1 MQNKHD
7 TLILVTGGTGFIGSY
22 LIRLL
27 VKNGYRVRALRRA
40 NSPMDLVQEVAGQVE
55 WVEADV
61 TDIVG
66 LEDAFAGVTHVCHC
80 AAMVSFHPRDVR
92 RMMDIN
98 VEGTANIVNLC
109 LHFGVQKLVYVSSI
123 AAFGRSKERPNLDEN
138 SKWIQ
143 SKGNSQYAI
152 SKYQSEQEVWRGDA
166 EGLPVAIVNPSVV
179 LGSGFWNVGSGR
191 IFKQLYDG
199 LKFWSIGNTGFVDV
213 RDVAQFMLLLLE
225 NDIRGERYILNAQ
238 NMSFRDLFFTAAD
251 AIGAKR
257 PFIKVT
263 PLLAQVAWRV
273 EWLKEKITGA
283 EPVVTRESATA
294 SVSSYYYDNT
304 KSLTLPGFS
313 YRPIEQTVRETG
325 AQFLEATKD
334 GFRARVLPL

>member
-1 MQNKHD
+1 MTKDNA
-7 TLILVTGGTGFIGSY
+7 LILVTGGTGFIGSY

-40 NSPMDLVQEVAGQVE
+40 GSPIDLVREVADRVE

-61 TDIVG
+61 TDIVA

-80 AAMVSFHPRDVR
+80 AAMVSFHPRDAE
-92 RMMDIN
+92 RMMNIN

-109 LHFGVQKLVYVSSI
+109 LHFGVQKLVHVSSI
-123 AAFGRSKERPNLDEN
+123 AAFGRSKERPNLDE
-138 SKWIQ
+138 SCKWIQ
-143 SKGNSQYAI
+143 SKGNSRYAI

-179 LGSGFWNVGSGR
+179 LGSGFWNLGSGR

-199 LKFWSIGNTGFVDV
+199 LKFWSVGRTGFVDV

-225 NDIRGERYILNAQ
+225 SDIKGERYILNAQ
-238 NMSFRDLFFTAAD
+238 NLPFRELFFMAAD
-251 AIGAKR
+251 AIGAKQ
-257 PFIKVT
+257 PFIRVT

-283 EPVVTRESATA
+283 EPVVTKESATA
-294 SVSSYYYDNT
+294 SVSSYYYANA
-304 KSLTLPGFS
+304 KSLTIPGFS
-313 YRPIEQTVRETG
+313 YRPLEQTVQETG
-325 AQFLEATKD
+325 AQFLEAVKD
-334 GFRARVLPL
+334 GFGARVLPL